1 MCTGA
6 DLYLCLLGHLDVK
19 DCVYAGELSFLFWC
33 TWATCWFK
41 LILINL
47 GSRGALMDYFIML
60 SELAQFIFIFEVYYL
75 IIVSNLFLDIHY
87 ILLNILNEID
97 QNALIQQPN
106 LLKNIYI
113 TTNLEV
119 GLGYRI

>member
-1 MCTGA
+1 
-6 DLYLCLLGHLDVK
+6 
-19 DCVYAGELSFLFWC
+19 
-33 TWATCWFK
+33 
-41 LILINL
+41 
-47 GSRGALMDYFIML
+47 MDYFIML

-106 LLKNIYI
+106 LLKKKNDEFRGWPR
-113 TTNLEV
+113 L
-119 GLGYRI
+119 

>member
-1 MCTGA
+1 
-6 DLYLCLLGHLDVK
+6 
-19 DCVYAGELSFLFWC
+19 
-33 TWATCWFK
+33 
-41 LILINL
+41 
-47 GSRGALMDYFIML
+47 MDYFIML